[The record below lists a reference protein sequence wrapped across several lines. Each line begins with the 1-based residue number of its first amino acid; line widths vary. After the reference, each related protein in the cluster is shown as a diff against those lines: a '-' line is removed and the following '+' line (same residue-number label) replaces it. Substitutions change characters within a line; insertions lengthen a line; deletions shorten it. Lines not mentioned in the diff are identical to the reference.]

1 MEITFLLQVGI
12 HLAPTSLQGVN
23 MIDSVDLNRE
33 KSRRMAWKAMT
44 IEAWCRSNIKEIVKE
59 VRLFPRPGDYLEI
72 YSHLKII

>member
-1 MEITFLLQVGI
+1 
-12 HLAPTSLQGVN
+12 

-33 KSRRMAWKAMT
+33 KSRRMAWKAIT